1 MKTRSSSEA
10 KSSKSKNVRTPADFN
25 ERDLSRGIYRPLC
38 KRRPVDGGGDAV
50 LLLRKS
56 SVSDDYEMNDLP
68 CDDYQRMH
76 MT

>member
-1 MKTRSSSEA
+1 MA
-10 KSSKSKNVRTPADFN
+10 KSSKYERTASSFN
-25 ERDLSRGIYRPLC
+25 ERDLSRGLYRPLC

-50 LLLRKS
+50 LLPSKS

-68 CDDYQRMH
+68 CTDFERGY